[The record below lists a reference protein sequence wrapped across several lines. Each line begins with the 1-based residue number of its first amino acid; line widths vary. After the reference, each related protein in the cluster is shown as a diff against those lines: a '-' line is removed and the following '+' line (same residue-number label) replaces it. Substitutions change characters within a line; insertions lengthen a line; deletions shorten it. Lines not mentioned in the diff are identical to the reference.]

1 MSDKQQDSG
10 QTPADSATL
19 RKQAEE
25 QAGTMEPTSLSAQ
38 TPEAIQRALH
48 ELRVHQIELEMQ
60 NEHLRRAQE
69 ELETS
74 RARYVDLYDF
84 APVGYV
90 TVSEAGLIR
99 EANLAAATLLA
110 VRRGQLGKLPFTRF
124 VLPEDQ
130 DIYYRHR
137 KQLFE
142 TGTPQLC
149 ELRLLRTDSPPF
161 WARLEATA
169 TPSGEKGYPDCRIVI
184 SDISETKRAEEVRHQ
199 LEAKLF
205 QSQRLKSLGVFA
217 AGIAHDFN
225 NILAGIRM
233 IAELLPSDT
242 TAATLHER
250 AEEIKKAVK
259 QGADLTRQILTY
271 GGERPVYFEPVDISQ
286 IVAEMKTLLGAA
298 VSTSTVISYDLASG
312 LKMTLADAPQVR
324 QIIMNLLVN
333 ASEALGDK
341 NGTISIATS
350 MRRVDDDHLLVG
362 SGSLTPGDY
371 VCLEIADTGCGMDKQ
386 TLDQVFDL
394 FFTTKS
400 MGRGLGLATVHG
412 IVGAHQGTVL
422 VTSEP
427 GTGSTFRVFLPVTG
441 SPPPVTGSPP
451 PVTEPPATSVARP
464 RGNGVVL
471 IVDDEE
477 MIRRGTKFWF
487 ESLGFGALTA
497 SDGVEALETY
507 DQRRSD
513 IVCVVLDLNM
523 PRMNGEQVLRELRR
537 LGSDVRVIL
546 TSGYPAE
553 AMMERFA
560 GLGVFGF
567 NHKPDP
573 FDDLIARLIDSL
585 EKDGKTHRE

>member
-1 MSDKQQDSG
+1 MTEDQ
-10 QTPADSATL
+10 PAADGFAEL
-19 RKQAEE
+19 RRRAEE
-25 QAGTMEPTSLSAQ
+25 TVRATEARESPSLEDAGRL
-38 TPEAIQRALH
+38 LH

-60 NEHLRRAQE
+60 NEELRRAQE
-69 ELETS
+69 ELEAS

-99 EANLAAATLLA
+99 EANLTAATLLA
-110 VRRGQLGKLPFTRF
+110 MPRGMLGKLPFNRF

-149 ELRLLRTDSPPF
+149 ELRLLRTDCPPF

-169 TPSGEKGYPDCRIVI
+169 TQNGDNGSPDCRIVM
-184 SDISETKRAEEVRHQ
+184 SDISERKRIEEERRQ
-199 LEAKLF
+199 LEAELF

-233 IAELLPSDT
+233 FAEILPTDA
-242 TAATLHER
+242 TAATLHLR
-250 AEEIKKAVK
+250 AGEIKKAVK

-271 GGERPVYFEPVDISQ
+271 AGERPVYLEPLDISQ
-286 IVAEMKTLLGAA
+286 IVEEMKTLLKAA
-298 VSTSTVISYDLASG
+298 VSTSAVISYDLASE
-312 LKMTLADAPQVR
+312 LEATLADAGQVR
-324 QIIMNLLVN
+324 QIIMNLVVN
-333 ASEALGDK
+333 ASEALVGK

-350 MRRVDDDHLLVG
+350 MNRVDDKNLFVG

-371 VCLEIADTGCGMDKQ
+371 VYLEITDTGCGMDKQ

-400 MGRGLGLATVHG
+400 LGRGLGLATVHG
-412 IVGAHQGTVL
+412 IVCAHQGAIL

-427 GTGSTFRVFLPVTG
+427 GKGSTFRVFLPATG
-441 SPPPVTGSPP
+441 SPPPVI
-451 PVTEPPATSVARP
+451 EQPATSVAKP
-464 RGNGVVL
+464 RGNDVVL
-471 IVDDEE
+471 IVDDDE
-477 MIRRGTKFWF
+477 MVRLGTKAWF
-487 ESLGFGALTA
+487 ESLGFGVLTA
-497 SDGVEALETY
+497 SDGVEALEAY
-507 DQRRSD
+507 DRRRD
-513 IVCVVLDLNM
+513 EIVCVVLDLNM
-523 PRMNGEQVLRELRR
+523 PRMNGEGVLRELRR
-537 LGSDVRVIL
+537 MGSDVRVIL

-553 AMMERFA
+553 AMEAKFA
-560 GLGVFGF
+560 GLEVFGF
-567 NHKPDP
+567 HQKPDAL
-573 FDDLIARLIDSL
+573 DDLVARLAESL
-585 EKDGKTHRE
+585 AKDGQTQHE